1 VSELFT
7 ALPDG
12 LLCRMNRETLFIQ
25 AWGSGLR
32 VRATMASD
40 FRDDALSALLPNG
53 EQPAEVIIQ
62 GRNASV
68 TRAGLRCEVAVAY
81 PHGRPREELQ
91 LRFVEA
97 SSGRELLAEQRG
109 HFQWPGPRHYTAH
122 AHQSWRIEATFKPA
136 PDERLYGMGQ
146 RQHGLLDQKGCVL
159 ELLQRNG
166 EVNIPWVISSRGYG
180 YLWNSPAIGRA
191 EFGNTL
197 TRWVAEAAHQ
207 IDYWVATGN
216 PAELLDRYAEA
227 TGRAPAFPAW
237 ASGFWQSKLRY
248 HNQAQLLSVA
258 HEHRRR
264 GLPLACIVIDF
275 FHWTRQGEW
284 RFDPA
289 DWPDPAGMVAE
300 LRGMGVEVMVSI
312 WPTVNPDADTWE
324 QMDQAGWLVETAR
337 GLPLI
342 KPFIDTDTGPTKM
355 VAMHFYDPTHPGAR
369 AFVFEQARRNYL
381 ALGIK
386 GYWLDACEP
395 AIMPVH
401 PESLRLHL
409 GTGAEV
415 INAYPLFHT
424 RAFFEG
430 LQGAGEAEGMLLVRS
445 AWAGSQ
451 RYGCLLWSGDIRST
465 FASLRAQVCAGLNA
479 GLSGI
484 GWWTTDIG
492 GFYDGNGNDPMFR
505 ELLVRWFQWA
515 VFCPVTRLHG
525 YRVNNDV
532 AQRDPDPDKPYGEDE
547 ELDPKITGGDNEV
560 WCWGEQVEGILRH
573 CLLTRERLRP
583 YVMRLMAEF
592 SATGAPPMRPLFF
605 DFPDDPAA
613 WGVDDQHMFG
623 PDLLIAPVLEFGARS
638 RSVRLPAGSRWTEV
652 WSGRSL
658 EGGQVVEVDAPLE
671 RIPVFAREG
680 AAMHAFGD

>member
-1 VSELFT
+1 
-7 ALPDG
+7 
-12 LLCRMNRETLFIQ
+12 
-25 AWGSGLR
+25 
-32 VRATMASD
+32 
-40 FRDDALSALLPNG
+40 
-53 EQPAEVIIQ
+53 
-62 GRNASV
+62 
-68 TRAGLRCEVAVAY
+68 
-81 PHGRPREELQ
+81 
-91 LRFVEA
+91 
-97 SSGRELLAEQRG
+97 
-109 HFQWPGPRHYTAH
+109 
-122 AHQSWRIEATFKPA
+122 
-136 PDERLYGMGQ
+136 
-146 RQHGLLDQKGCVL
+146 
-159 ELLQRNG
+159 
-166 EVNIPWVISSRGYG
+166 VISSRGYG

-207 IDYWVATGN
+207 IDYWIATGN

-300 LRGMGVEVMVSI
+300 LRGMGVEVIVSI